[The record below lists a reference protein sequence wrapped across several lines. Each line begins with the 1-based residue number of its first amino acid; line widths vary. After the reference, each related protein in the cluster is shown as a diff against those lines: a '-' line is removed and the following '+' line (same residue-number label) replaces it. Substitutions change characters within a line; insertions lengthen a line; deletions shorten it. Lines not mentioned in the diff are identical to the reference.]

1 MHVSNLACVSVGS
14 YSSCVVAK
22 GCQNRTVPV
31 VKHNSAS
38 EAGGGLFVEIII
50 GIRHGDN
57 VAAGCGFDQR
67 IVYEVRRRFSGH
79 VSVLHDAI

>member
-14 YSSCVVAK
+14 YDVVTVVR
-22 GCQNRTVPV
+22 QNRTVPV

-67 IVYEVRRRFSGH
+67 IVYEVRRRFSGR